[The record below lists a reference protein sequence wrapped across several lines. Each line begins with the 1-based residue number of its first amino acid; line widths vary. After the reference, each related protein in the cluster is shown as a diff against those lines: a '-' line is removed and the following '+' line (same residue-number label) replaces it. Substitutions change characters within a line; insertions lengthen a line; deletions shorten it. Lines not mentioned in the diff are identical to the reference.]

1 MVAGLSRPDQ
11 GHIIVNG
18 KTLFDSKTAID
29 VPPEKRQIGYVF
41 QDGRLFP
48 HLTVQG
54 NLLYGTPNQRTGDNA
69 VGFDQVVALL
79 GIEHLLSR
87 RPAKLSGG
95 EKQRVAIGRALLTH
109 PSLLLMDEP
118 LASLDAKRKAEVLPF
133 IIRLSKEL
141 SVPILYVSHQ
151 LDEILN
157 LADTLVLMD
166 NGQAVAMG
174 AIEDLMGRLDLRHIM
189 GHTEEY
195 GAVLA
200 TAVVKHNATTSLT
213 HLRFQG
219 GELKVPL
226 MNHPLGSRVRVR
238 IPARRVAI
246 STAPVSQTSF
256 QNIFPGTVVEIAE
269 ADGSFADVALDIGC
283 RLLARMTRHAVSE
296 LDLRPGRNI
305 FALIKSVAV
314 FGSD

>member
-1 MVAGLSRPDQ
+1 ML
-11 GHIIVNG
+11 N
-18 KTLFDSKTAID
+18 T
-29 VPPEKRQIGYVF
+29 
-41 QDGRLFP
+41 
-48 HLTVQG
+48 
-54 NLLYGTPNQRTGDNA
+54 
-69 VGFDQVVALL
+69 
-79 GIEHLLSR
+79 
-87 RPAKLSGG
+87 
-95 EKQRVAIGRALLTH
+95 
-109 PSLLLMDEP
+109 SLCQNP
-118 LASLDAKRKAEVLPF
+118 LASLDAKRKTEVLPF

-200 TAVVKHNATTSLT
+200 TTVVKHNAATSLT

-226 MNHPLGSRVRVR
+226 TNHPVGSRVRVR
-238 IPARRVAI
+238 IPARRVAPKAVRVAFLK
-246 STAPVSQTSF
+246 SARWASLKNAMSRGF
-256 QNIFPGTVVEIAE
+256 EPGQPP
-269 ADGSFADVALDIGC
+269 S
-283 RLLARMTRHAVSE
+283 M
-296 LDLRPGRNI
+296 
-305 FALIKSVAV
+305 
-314 FGSD
+314 